1 MKTILLAMR
10 NLLRNRRRSLTTLL
24 AMVVG
29 TSSILLFG
37 GYSRNIT
44 YGLQTGFVQRTGHL
58 QIQHKDFF
66 LYGNGNPAAYGI
78 AGYQRIIDVVKQ
90 DPVLAP
96 MLTVVTP
103 TLQVS
108 GIAGNFAAGVSRT
121 VIGGG
126 TVIDDQNKMR
136 LWNDYD
142 FPLKPHTL
150 ALTGTSKESAVIGT
164 GVARVLQL
172 CAPLKIANCPQPPPR
187 QAPQAEER
195 GTVPAD
201 IAALSSLEKTDKPA
215 SSDTRIEMLAANVHG
230 APNVTGLNV
239 IKAELQGLKEFDDI
253 YIGMHLEQAQRLIY
267 GNDEPKATA
276 IVMQLHHTSQIP
288 AAMARLEQL
297 LATTFKGEPLEM
309 HDFATLN
316 PFYGQSIKMF
326 AAIFSFIALL
336 IGAIVLFTVGNTM
349 SMAVV
354 ERTVEIGTL
363 RAMGLRRG
371 GIRTLFVW
379 EGLLL
384 GVIGALVGVLVSLGL
399 SGIINHS
406 GLTWMPPGY
415 AVAVPLT
422 IHVWGETRLI
432 IGSALGLM
440 LVAVLS
446 AIWPANRAARMMI
459 VDALRHV

>member
-1 MKTILLAMR
+1 MNTVSLALR
-10 NLLRNRRRSLTTLL
+10 NLLRNRRRSMTTLL

-29 TSSILLFG
+29 ASSILLFG

-66 LYGNGNPAAYGI
+66 MYGNGNPSAYGI
-78 AGYQRIIDVVKQ
+78 SGYQRIIDVVKK

-96 MLTVVTP
+96 MLTVTTP

-121 VIGGG
+121 VVGGG
-126 TVIDDQNKMR
+126 SVIDDQNKMR

-142 FPLKPHTL
+142 FPLKPKPL
-150 ALTGTSKESAVIGT
+150 ALTGTSPDSAVIGT

-172 CAPLKIANCPQPPPR
+172 CAPLKVADCPQPPKK
-187 QAPQAEER
+187 QAEENSNL
-195 GTVPAD
+195 PAD
-201 IAALSSLEKTDKPA
+201 IAALSSQEKADKPA
-215 SSDTRIEMLAANVHG
+215 ASDTRVEMLAASVRG
-230 APNVTGLNV
+230 APNVAGLNV
-239 IKAELQGLKEFDDI
+239 VKAELQGLKEFDDI
-253 YIGMHLEQAQRLIY
+253 YIGMHLAQAQRLIY
-267 GNDEPKATA
+267 GSDEPKATA
-276 IVMQLHHTSQIP
+276 IVMQLQHTSQIP
-288 AAMARLEQL
+288 AAKARLEKL
-297 LATTFKGEPLEM
+297 LTTTFKGEPLEI

-326 AAIFSFIALL
+326 AAIFSFIAIL

-363 RAMGLRRG
+363 RAIGLRRG
-371 GIRTLFVW
+371 GIRALFVW

-384 GVIGALVGVLVSLGL
+384 GVIGAVIGVLVSLGL
-399 SGIINHS
+399 SAFINHS
-406 GLTWMPPGY
+406 GMTWTPPGY

-422 IHVWGETRLI
+422 IHVWGETKLI
-432 IGSALGLM
+432 VGSALGLI

-446 AIWPANRAARMMI
+446 ALWPANRAARMVI